1 MIDKPRD
8 SAPDN
13 AGNLPFPFESYFDA
27 LPGVVSVQDRDLRIV
42 QSNSRLREFFGD
54 PDGSRCYEFF
64 KKRTEKCPDCPVE
77 ESFRTGERSKSES
90 LVIKQ
95 NGDEMPVMVFTSP
108 IKNEAGEVIHVM
120 KLAADITEIK
130 KMQKKLFRAQ
140 RQLKQFFD
148 EVPCYVSVQNRK
160 LELVAAN
167 RRFKE
172 AFGDDVVGAHCYETY
187 KHRSEPCLVCPV
199 AQTFDDGQPRQTEE
213 VVTTMAGNQYNV
225 MVHTSPIRND
235 SGEVTAVMEM
245 STNITPLR
253 ELQSQ
258 LESTGLLISSISH
271 SLRGLLTGLDGG
283 MYLVNCGL
291 TKDDQGR
298 VKKGWEMVTRNIDRI
313 RGTVLNILYYAKER
327 EPDWEEIEADNLADE
342 SFALVEPKAIEVKV
356 ELTRSV
362 DSDPGTLEGDA
373 AALQSLLVNV
383 LENSV
388 DACRVDHKKLEH
400 RVVLS
405 VGGDDEYVFFD
416 VEDNGIG
423 MDRETREKVFTLFFS
438 SKGTEGTGLGLFMA
452 NNIAKVHGGSI
463 EVESEV
469 DVGTRFRVKI
479 PKKRRDDLLDALTT

>member
-1 MIDKPRD
+1 MTDKPRD
-8 SAPDN
+8 SAPDTR
-13 AGNLPFPFESYFDA
+13 GNLPLPFESYFDA
-27 LPGVVSVQDRDLRIV
+27 LPGVVSVQDRDLRII

-54 PDGSRCYEFF
+54 PDGSRCYELF

-291 TKDDQGR
+291 AKDDQSR

-327 EPDWEEIEADNLADE
+327 EPDWEEIEANSLADE
-342 SFALVEPKAIEVKV
+342 SFAIVEPKATEVNV
-356 ELTRSV
+356 GLTRSAGN
-362 DSDPGTLEGDA
+362 DPGTLQGDA

-383 LENSV
+383 LENSI
-388 DACRVDHKKLEH
+388 DACRVDHKKPEH

-405 VGGDDEYVFFD
+405 VGGDDEFIFFD

-423 MDRETREKVFTLFFS
+423 MDRETKEKVSTLFCT
-438 SKGTEGTGLGLFMA
+438 SKGTEGTGLG
-452 NNIAKVHGGSI
+452 
-463 EVESEV
+463 
-469 DVGTRFRVKI
+469 
-479 PKKRRDDLLDALTT
+479 